1 MNNKQFEQCF
11 KQKVEDCKALLFKKA
26 KEYATDE
33 DRLIAFK
40 TAASLEN
47 TSPEQALGGM
57 LAKHIV
63 SIFEM
68 IKEPD
73 NYSNAKWDEKINDT
87 INYMILLYALRH
99 DAQDQKVCNADEVE
113 ANEKY

>member
-1 MNNKQFEQCF
+1 MTNKEFEKCF
-11 KQKVEDCKALLFKKA
+11 NKKINECKELLFRKA
-26 KEYATDE
+26 KEYASDE
-33 DRLIAFK
+33 DRLSAFK
-40 TAASLEN
+40 TAAQLEN

-73 NYSNAKWDEKINDT
+73 NYSDAKWDEKINDT
-87 INYMILLYALRH
+87 INYMILLYALLH
-99 DAQDQKVCNADEVE
+99 DARVHKVCNTDEVE
-113 ANEKY
+113 ADEKY